1 MTRTFIP
8 SPPPEWSQFSLG
20 PLTIH
25 AYALFIL
32 AGIFFAIWLT
42 TKRWVERGGDAE
54 VVADI
59 AIWAIPFGIIGGRIY
74 HVISTPG
81 PYFGADGN
89 PVDALKIWEGGLG
102 IWGAVALGVVGAWI
116 GCKRKGV
123 SLLAFLD
130 SVAPAVL
137 IAQAIGRLGN
147 WFNQEL
153 FGAPTTLPWG
163 LSIDP
168 QFRPAGFEQYETFHP
183 TFLYEMLWAL
193 AGAALIIALDR
204 KWQLYG
210 GRVFWLYVLVYTSG
224 RLWIEALRIDTAVKV
239 GGLRINVWVSIAVLA
254 LAIFMFLWLGRRQRA
269 AGPAP
274 ARNTLAASSFPAA
287 VASSGEATATS
298 ADAPVAK
305 ASATKTVVRKVPASK
320 APATKTVVR
329 KAPASKAPVAKA
341 PVAKLTPVAKP
352 KAAPT
357 TKATPAAKPKAAPAA
372 KATPAT
378 KPKPAS
384 AAKPKPKTDPGT

>member
-8 SPPPEWSQFSLG
+8 SPPQDWAQFSLG

-59 AIWAIPFGIIGGRIY
+59 AVWAVPFGIIGGRLY

-81 PYFGADGN
+81 PYFGEGGDPAA
-89 PVDALKIWEGGLG
+89 ALKIWEGGLG

-116 GCKRKGV
+116 GCRRKGV
-123 SLLAFLD
+123 SFLAFID

-163 LSIDP
+163 LSIDLR
-168 QFRPAGFEQYETFHP
+168 FRPDGFEQYETFHP
-183 TFLYEMLWAL
+183 TFLYEMVWAL
-193 AGAALIIALDR
+193 AGAALIIYLDR
-204 KWQLYG
+204 RWKLYG

-239 GGLRINVWVSIAVLA
+239 GGLRINVWVSIVVLL
-254 LAIFMFLWLGRRQRA
+254 LAIGMFVWLGIRQRA

-274 ARNTLAASSFPAA
+274 ARETLASAGAAPVLVGGSGAKVGDVPAA
-287 VASSGEATATS
+287 KTAVK
-298 ADAPVAK
+298 APAK
-305 ASATKTVVRKVPASK
+305 AKPAAKRTSTKTSATKPAVSK
-320 APATKTVVR
+320 AKAAPQETARAAPKAAAKPAAKPATKTSTS
-329 KAPASKAPVAKA
+329 ASR
-341 PVAKLTPVAKP
+341 TRS
-352 KAAPT
+352 
-357 TKATPAAKPKAAPAA
+357 
-372 KATPAT
+372 T
-378 KPKPAS
+378 KPE
-384 AAKPKPKTDPGT
+384 TDK